1 MNKEK
6 KTSKL
11 SYLIE
16 TIMFLTYAFFAVNWI
31 AGSTLTPE
39 IMKHFGLTE
48 FSQAT
53 LISNAVTVAKIIGNF
68 AAASVLNKLYP
79 KKSIGLGSILIVIG
93 SLIAIFA
100 PAYMIFVIGRFIMG
114 FGGALYVVY
123 FSPVVIEYFSKEDR
137 PTINSLNTVCYN
149 IGSIL
154 ALILVSPVLSHFN
167 NWKHS
172 LLFFAGISFILFI
185 LWLIFGRDFEIS
197 HDSSKK
203 YSLKDGLKEP
213 IAWIM
218 PISYFGHLTL
228 YMVMLNIFP
237 VSDLSPIDPKTIST
251 LFAIGGVVGTVIA
264 IILSKKLK
272 KRVPIIKICT
282 IALSVMA
289 IFMLRTKNGL
299 LASVLAFSMGVLMYI
314 PLTSFVTIPQELPNM
329 TPARLTQIMSIFW
342 AVVYLLE
349 TIAFYI
355 VGILI
360 DKFSYEVGLYF
371 AVILSFSFF
380 IGSFF
385 LPETSKYKDN
395 N

>member
-1 MNKEK
+1 MNKN
-6 KTSKL
+6 KTNKL

-16 TIMFLTYAFFAVNWI
+16 TIMFFSYAFFAVNWI

-39 IMKHFGLTE
+39 IMKHFSITE

-68 AAASVLNKLYP
+68 LAASILNKLYP
-79 KKSIGLGSILIVIG
+79 KKSIGFGSILIVIG

-100 PAYMIFVIGRFIMG
+100 PTYFLFVIGRFIMG
-114 FGGALYVVY
+114 FGGALFVVY
-123 FSPVVIEYFSKEDR
+123 FSPVVIEYFSESDR
-137 PTINSLNTVCYN
+137 PLINSLNTVCYN

-154 ALILVSPVLSHFN
+154 ALLLVSPVLKYFN
-167 NWKHS
+167 NWKYS

-185 LWLIFGRDFEIS
+185 FWLIFGKDFEIV
-197 HDSSKK
+197 DKSKGK
-203 YSLKDGLKEP
+203 YTLKDGLKEK
-213 IAWIM
+213 IAWVM
-218 PISYFGHLTL
+218 PLSYFGHLTL

-237 VSDLSPIDPKTIST
+237 ISNLSPIDPKTIST
-251 LFAIGGVVGTVIA
+251 LFAVGGVIGTIIA

-282 IALSVMA
+282 FLLSILA
-289 IFMLRTKNGL
+289 IFMIKSSNGL
-299 LASVLAFSMGVLMYI
+299 IASIFAFFMGVLMYV
-314 PLTSFVTIPQELPNM
+314 PLTSFVTIPQELPDM
-329 TPARLTQIMSIFW
+329 TPARLTQIMSIYW

-349 TIAFYI
+349 TIAFYF
-355 VGILI
+355 VGVLI

-371 AVILSFSFF
+371 TIALSFSFF

-385 LPETSKYKDN
+385 LPETSKYKGK
-395 N
+395 

>member
-1 MNKEK
+1 MNKEN
-6 KTSKL
+6 KTNKL

-16 TIMFLTYAFFAVNWI
+16 TIMFFSYAFFAVNWI

-39 IMKHFGLTE
+39 IMKHFSITE

-68 AAASVLNKLYP
+68 LAASILNKLYP
-79 KKSIGLGSILIVIG
+79 KKSIGFGSILIVIG

-100 PAYMIFVIGRFIMG
+100 PTYFLFVIGRFIMG
-114 FGGALYVVY
+114 FGGALFVVY
-123 FSPVVIEYFSKEDR
+123 FSPVVIEYFSESDR
-137 PTINSLNTVCYN
+137 PLINSLNTVCYN

-154 ALILVSPVLSHFN
+154 ALLLVSPVLKYFN
-167 NWKHS
+167 NWKYS

-185 LWLIFGRDFEIS
+185 FWLIFGKDFEIV
-197 HDSSKK
+197 DKSKGK
-203 YSLKDGLKEP
+203 YTLKDGLKEK
-213 IAWIM
+213 IAWVM
-218 PISYFGHLTL
+218 PLSYFGHLTL

-237 VSDLSPIDPKTIST
+237 ISNLSPIDPKTIST
-251 LFAIGGVVGTVIA
+251 LFAVGGVIGTIIA

-282 IALSVMA
+282 FLLSILA
-289 IFMLRTKNGL
+289 IFMIKSSNGL
-299 LASVLAFSMGVLMYI
+299 IASIFAFFMGVLMYV
-314 PLTSFVTIPQELPNM
+314 PLTSFVTIPQELPDM
-329 TPARLTQIMSIFW
+329 TPARLTQIMSIYW

-349 TIAFYI
+349 TIAFYF
-355 VGILI
+355 VGVLI

-371 AVILSFSFF
+371 TIALSFSFF

-385 LPETSKYKDN
+385 LPETSKYKGE
-395 N
+395 

>member
-1 MNKEK
+1 MNKN
-6 KTSKL
+6 KTNKL

-16 TIMFLTYAFFAVNWI
+16 TIMFFSYAFFAVNWI

-39 IMKHFGLTE
+39 IMKHFSITE

-68 AAASVLNKLYP
+68 LAASILNKLYP
-79 KKSIGLGSILIVIG
+79 KKSIGFGSILIVIG

-100 PAYMIFVIGRFIMG
+100 PTYFLFVIGRFIMG
-114 FGGALYVVY
+114 FGGALFVVY
-123 FSPVVIEYFSKEDR
+123 FSPVVIEYFSESDR
-137 PTINSLNTVCYN
+137 PLINSLNTVCYN

-154 ALILVSPVLSHFN
+154 ALLLVSPVLKYFN
-167 NWKHS
+167 NWKYS

-185 LWLIFGRDFEIS
+185 FWLIFGKDFEIV
-197 HDSSKK
+197 DKSKGK
-203 YSLKDGLKEP
+203 YTLKDGLKEK
-213 IAWIM
+213 IAWVM
-218 PISYFGHLTL
+218 PLSYFGHLTL

-237 VSDLSPIDPKTIST
+237 ISNLSPIDPKNIST
-251 LFAIGGVVGTVIA
+251 LFAVGGVIGTIIA

-282 IALSVMA
+282 FLLSILA
-289 IFMLRTKNGL
+289 IFMIKSSNGL
-299 LASVLAFSMGVLMYI
+299 IASIFAFFMGVLMYV
-314 PLTSFVTIPQELPNM
+314 PLTSFVTIPQELPDM
-329 TPARLTQIMSIFW
+329 TPARLTQIMSIYW

-349 TIAFYI
+349 TIAFYF
-355 VGILI
+355 VGVLI

-371 AVILSFSFF
+371 TIALSFSFF

-385 LPETSKYKDN
+385 LPETSKYKGE
-395 N
+395 

>member
-1 MNKEK
+1 MNKN
-6 KTSKL
+6 KTNKL

-16 TIMFLTYAFFAVNWI
+16 TIMFFSYAFFAVNWI

-39 IMKHFGLTE
+39 IMKHFSITE

-68 AAASVLNKLYP
+68 LAASILNKLYP
-79 KKSIGLGSILIVIG
+79 KKSIGFGSILIVIG

-100 PAYMIFVIGRFIMG
+100 PTYFLFVIGRFIMG
-114 FGGALYVVY
+114 FGGALFVVY
-123 FSPVVIEYFSKEDR
+123 FSPVVIEYFYESDR
-137 PTINSLNTVCYN
+137 PLINSLNTVCYN

-154 ALILVSPVLSHFN
+154 ALLLVSPVLKYFN
-167 NWKHS
+167 NWKYS

-185 LWLIFGRDFEIS
+185 FWLIFGKDFEIV
-197 HDSSKK
+197 DKSKGK
-203 YSLKDGLKEP
+203 YTLKDGLKEK
-213 IAWIM
+213 IAWVM
-218 PISYFGHLTL
+218 PLSYFGHLTL

-237 VSDLSPIDPKTIST
+237 ISNLSPIDPKTIST
-251 LFAIGGVVGTVIA
+251 LFAVGGVIGTIIA

-282 IALSVMA
+282 FLLSILA
-289 IFMLRTKNGL
+289 IFMIKSSNGL
-299 LASVLAFSMGVLMYI
+299 IASIFAFFMGVLMYV
-314 PLTSFVTIPQELPNM
+314 PLTSFVTIPQELPDM
-329 TPARLTQIMSIFW
+329 TPARLTQIMSIYW

-349 TIAFYI
+349 TIAFYF
-355 VGILI
+355 VGVLI

-371 AVILSFSFF
+371 TIALSFSFF

-385 LPETSKYKDN
+385 LPETSKYKS
-395 N
+395 

>member
-1 MNKEK
+1 MNKN
-6 KTSKL
+6 KTNKL

-16 TIMFLTYAFFAVNWI
+16 TIMFFSYAFFAVNWI

-39 IMKHFGLTE
+39 IMKHFSITE

-68 AAASVLNKLYP
+68 LAASILNKLYP
-79 KKSIGLGSILIVIG
+79 KKSIGFGSILIVIG

-100 PAYMIFVIGRFIMG
+100 PTYFLFVIGRFIMG
-114 FGGALYVVY
+114 FGGALFVVY
-123 FSPVVIEYFSKEDR
+123 FSPVVIEYFSESDR
-137 PTINSLNTVCYN
+137 PLINSLNTVCYN

-154 ALILVSPVLSHFN
+154 ALLLVSPVLKYFN
-167 NWKHS
+167 NWKYS

-185 LWLIFGRDFEIS
+185 FWLIFGKDFEIV
-197 HDSSKK
+197 DKSKGK
-203 YSLKDGLKEP
+203 YTLKDGLKEK
-213 IAWIM
+213 IAWVM
-218 PISYFGHLTL
+218 PLSYFGHLTL

-237 VSDLSPIDPKTIST
+237 ISNLSPIDPKTIST
-251 LFAIGGVVGTVIA
+251 LFAVGGVIGTIIA

-282 IALSVMA
+282 FLLSILA
-289 IFMLRTKNGL
+289 IFMIKSSNGL
-299 LASVLAFSMGVLMYI
+299 IASIFAFFMGVLMYV
-314 PLTSFVTIPQELPNM
+314 PLTSFVTIPQELPDM
-329 TPARLTQIMSIFW
+329 TPARLTQIMSIYW

-349 TIAFYI
+349 TIAFYF
-355 VGILI
+355 VGVLI

-371 AVILSFSFF
+371 TIALSFSFF

-385 LPETSKYKDN
+385 LPETSKYKGE
-395 N
+395 